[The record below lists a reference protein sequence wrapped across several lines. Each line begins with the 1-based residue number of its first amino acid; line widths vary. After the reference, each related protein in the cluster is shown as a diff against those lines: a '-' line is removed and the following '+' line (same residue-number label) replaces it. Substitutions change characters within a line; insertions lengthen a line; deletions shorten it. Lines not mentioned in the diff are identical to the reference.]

1 MKRDAE
7 QMRRPATLSD
17 VAKAANLSP
26 TTISRHI
33 NGSINLPEETVR
45 RIDAAIVALRY
56 RPNPHARSLGRGR
69 SDTIG
74 LVIPDIANPFFA
86 KLAAGVEIAAEAN
99 GLGVMLCSTFN
110 RQPRELEYIHRLR
123 KNFVD
128 GLLFATNHADDG
140 ALAASINASS
150 GVVLVD
156 EDVVGAR
163 GPKVF
168 ADNEQ
173 GGALAAQCLLAAGH
187 SRLAYVGGPHGLMSA
202 QERAQG
208 FRKAVLE
215 AACNASIACE
225 LFGDY
230 TVLHGRAAMKAILE
244 GHPDVTAVFVA
255 SDEILIGVLEVLRE
269 RRRTLGSDVSIV
281 TFDDAEPLGLLD
293 PPVTAVRQLITEMG
307 RAAVGLITAM
317 LAGSPRFET
326 VRIPVEL
333 VVRGSVGPPMHT
345 REDGLI
351 RKDRPKPWTKHG
363 VRA

>member
-1 MKRDAE
+1 MKRDTE
-7 QMRRPATLSD
+7 KMSRPATLRD

-26 TTISRHI
+26 TTVSRHL
-33 NGSINLPEETVR
+33 NGSISLPEETVQ
-45 RIDAAIVALRY
+45 RIDAAIGALRY

-86 KLAAGVEIAAEAN
+86 KLAAAVEIAADAV

-110 RQPRELEYIHRLR
+110 RQARELDYLERLR

-168 ADNEQ
+168 ADNQQ

-187 SRLAYVGGPHGLMSA
+187 SRLAYVGGPQGLMSS

-208 FRKAVLE
+208 FRKAVRE
-215 AACNASIACE
+215 APCDARIACE

-230 TVLHGRAAMKAILE
+230 TVLHGRAAMEAILE

-269 RRRTLGSDVSIV
+269 RRRRLGSDISVI

-293 PPVTAVRQLITEMG
+293 PPVTAVRQLINEMG
-307 RAAVGLITAM
+307 RAAVRLIAAT
-317 LAGSPRFET
+317 LAGTPQVET

-333 VVRGSVGPPMHT
+333 VIRGSVGPPKDI
-345 REDGLI
+345 REGGPI
-351 RKDRPKPWTKHG
+351 RKNRPKLRKQHG